1 MSSVFGNRIK
11 VSIFGQSHAQVVGVS
26 IDGLPAGE
34 SIDTAELGHF
44 MERRAPGR
52 SAFST
57 KRKEP
62 DQVEILTGV
71 VNGRTCGA
79 PLMALIRNT
88 DCRSQD
94 YQQLRDLPRP
104 SHADYVAEVKHKG
117 FQDVRGGGHFS
128 GRLTAALCIAGGI
141 FKQLLLKKGIRI
153 GAHIYNIGG
162 LTDPLFDGAAI
173 LEKTS
178 LMALLQRLEGSSF
191 PTLDSTIGEAMQAR
205 IEEYRKRGDSIGG
218 GVECM
223 VLGLPVGI
231 GGGLFGGL
239 ENHISAAVFGVPAVK
254 GIEFG
259 NGFASMSLSGSENN
273 DDFCLTS
280 EGIKTVTNRHGGIL
294 GGISSGMPLIFRVAI
309 KATPS
314 ISLPQQSV
322 SLSQQKETTLKVEG
336 RHDPCIAPRAVPVIE
351 AVAAMAVYD
360 LVMDSGY

>member
-1 MSSVFGNRIK
+1 MSSVFGKRIK

-34 SIDTAELGHF
+34 TIDTAELSRF

-52 SAFST
+52 AAFAT
-57 KRKEP
+57 KRKEL

-71 VNGRTCGA
+71 VCGRTCGA
-79 PLMALIRNT
+79 PLLALIKNT

-104 SHADYVAEVKHKG
+104 SHADYVAEVKYKG

-141 FKQLLLKKGIRI
+141 FKQLLHKKGIHI

-162 LTDPLFDGAAI
+162 LTAPLFEETALIQKTPIGDFLQG
-173 LEKTS
+173 LEN
-178 LMALLQRLEGSSF
+178 SSF
-191 PTLDSTIGEAMQAR
+191 PVLDSAIGEVMQAK
-205 IEEYRKRGDSIGG
+205 IEENRKKGDSIGG
-218 GVECM
+218 GVECV

-273 DDFCLTS
+273 DNFCLS
-280 EGIKTVTNRHGGIL
+280 PEGVKTVTNRHGGIL

-309 KATPS
+309 KPTPS

-322 SLSQQKETTLKVEG
+322 SFSQQKETVLRVEG
-336 RHDPCIAPRAVPVIE
+336 RHDPCIVPRAVPVIE
-351 AVAAMAVYD
+351 AAAAMAVYD
-360 LVMDSGY
+360 LLMDSNC